1 MSAAVGS
8 GGSGAGVGGGAG
20 FGRTRLAPTPS
31 GFLHLGN
38 VLSFAITAALA
49 RNTGARI
56 LLRIDDLDRE
66 RVVPDYVQD
75 IFDSLRYMEI
85 PWDEGPRD
93 YEEFEREYSQV
104 HRMSLYRKA
113 LELLRESGEVFA
125 CECSRAE
132 IARVARRGEAPEGL
146 RSDVRAKEG
155 DAGLFAEEAYPGTC
169 GSKGI
174 SLDRE
179 SVSWRLRTDPVKE
192 MMCTDLSGTI
202 TKAAVPPSMKDF
214 IIRKKDGHPAYQL
227 ASVVDDDYF
236 GIDLVVRG
244 NDLWPS
250 TLAQLYLSQFLPE
263 SHFAA
268 SQFHHHGLLLAP
280 SALSAKEDRPGIG
293 DATKERKL
301 SKSAGATSVR
311 YLRQQGQTREAI
323 YMLIAQ
329 MLGCGNGR
337 PVRNFEELAEAAGG
351 GGMF

>member
-1 MSAAVGS
+1 MEMSAAVGS

-49 RNTGARI
+49 RKTGARI

-125 CECSRAE
+125 CACSRAE
-132 IARVARRGEAPEGL
+132 IARVG
-146 RSDVRAKEG
+146 SD
-155 DAGLFAEEAYPGTC
+155 YPGTC
-169 GSKGI
+169 VYKKI
-174 SLDRE
+174 PFDTE
-179 SVSWRLRTDPVKE
+179 SVSWRLRTDPLKE
-192 MMCTDLSGTI
+192 MMCTDLSGAI
-202 TKAAVPPSMKDF
+202 IKAAVPPSMKDF
-214 IIRKKDGHPAYQL
+214 IIRKKDGYPAYQL

-236 GIDLVVRG
+236 GVDLVVRG

-250 TLAQLYLSQFLPE
+250 TLAQLYLSRFLPE

-268 SQFHHHGLLLAP
+268 TRFHHHGLLLA
-280 SALSAKEDRPGIG
+280 
-293 DATKERKL
+293 KERKL